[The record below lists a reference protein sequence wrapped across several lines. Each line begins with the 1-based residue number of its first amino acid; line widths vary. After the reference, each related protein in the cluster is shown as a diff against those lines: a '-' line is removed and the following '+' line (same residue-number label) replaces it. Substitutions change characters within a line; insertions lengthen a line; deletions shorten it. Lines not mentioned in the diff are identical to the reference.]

1 MKLTLSRLR
10 RPFRVQYR
18 LAILYRGETVPRQW
32 YAVDGR
38 KLRKMANDA
47 AGMAYY
53 WTLYKTGPFW
63 LSERPVDWGEGAT
76 IQQI

>member
-1 MKLTLSRLR
+1 MKRLMNKLR

-47 AGMAYY
+47 EGKAQY
-53 WTLYKTGPFW
+53 WTLYKKGPLG
-63 LSERPVDWGEGAT
+63 LSEREIAHRMIGEV
-76 IQQI
+76 I